1 MNNNFF
7 NNIGVPSINRD
18 DIVETPAGTDPAQF
32 GNTSTVQSGMADM
45 NTLVQQALRNYSAGI
60 QQQRTA
66 QMQQLG
72 TIESGMFDQMGR
84 MQLQSERDI
93 ANRRM
98 QALRSGMPSSQ
109 LAALELQNVQTA
121 QLGAQQM
128 AQQYDE
134 LRMQLGT
141 ELAGAEQMMEGD
153 LMREMM
159 QGRVDFEAIDAQ
171 RFASDIGAQM
181 REVIPNWDEL
191 SNLERLQAIQAMNN
205 PELLG
210 SESDFINTM
219 ESNRTPFSTGG
230 NVLTN
235 ESGEPVL
242 DDEGNPILKWNPG
255 AVQTEE
261 QKTFIRDEFL
271 TRGDNQTFAS
281 VGGFTDD
288 RLWSVSELN
297 SKDLGIGFRSGEQ
310 DSAQERYINT
320 VKERALDGTI
330 KAGDIINLNY
340 GAGIEEWYLYTGNGF
355 IDIRLQRTRSP
366 FKTIEERGNTVWDN
380 DGIGNRTTKLP

>member
-7 NNIGVPSINRD
+7 NNIGVPSIDTD

-32 GNTSTVQSGMADM
+32 GTTGTVQSGMADM
-45 NTLVQQALRNYSAGI
+45 NTMVQQALRNYSAGI

-72 TIESGMFDQMGR
+72 SIESGMFDQMGR

-181 REVIPNWDEL
+181 REIIPNWDEL

-205 PELLG
+205 PEILD
-210 SESDFINTM
+210 SESDFIDTM
-219 ESNRTPFSTGG
+219 KSNRTPFSTSG
-230 NVLTN
+230 NVLTDEN
-235 ESGEPVL
+235 GEPTL
-242 DDEGNPILKWNPG
+242 DNEGNPILKWNPG
-255 AVQTEE
+255 AKQTEE
-261 QKTFIRDEFL
+261 QQTFIRDEFL

-281 VGGFTDD
+281 VGGFRDD
-288 RLWSVSELN
+288 YLWSVSELN
-297 SKDLGIGFRSGEQ
+297 SKDLGIGFRSGEE

-340 GAGIEEWYLYTGNGF
+340 GAGIEEWFLYTGDGF